1 MQSHNLFSLLADRIL
16 LHPNSFTMVTYNVLF
31 EIDTLSILHG
41 RITKEDYYR
50 KVNKIVESM
59 KDDDDNE
66 SKTSISPRKLSD
78 SQTPVDEQ
86 TASTPISN
94 RQVFKTN
101 QLSPFTISEFKYSP
115 TYIRL
120 LHSVF
125 DSIEVDVRLWRSDS
139 TRSITVVINN
149 PDNQIFCANVVH
161 IISQM
166 ADGLC
171 NAYDSL
177 ETVLELTYLMN
188 INENDDI
195 STLIASFIKNLE
207 SVLQELDVQR
217 LSAIFSRQASII
229 STTPKYS
236 TWLVRSACP
245 HPTHCRSKWGYCGTG
260 SAYCGDGCQA
270 GPCTGTSGNNNG
282 GINGGGLACPHPTQ
296 CRSKWGYCGTG
307 SDYCGNGCQ
316 AGPCTG
322 ANGNNNDNTRDSGS
336 VGVIDS
342 STFACVFNTI
352 DSALRTNRFN
362 GLKATG
368 WTPVNKDEAAV
379 FLAHVF
385 HETDGLKTMRE
396 YCAPGMLF

>member
-16 LHPNSFTMVTYNVLF
+16 LHPNSFTMVKYNVLF
-31 EIDTLSILHG
+31 E
-41 RITKEDYYR
+41 ITKEDYYR

-101 QLSPFTISEFKYSP
+101 QLSPFTISEFKYSSM
-115 TYIRL
+115 YIRL

-177 ETVLELTYLMN
+177 ETILELTYLMN

-236 TWLVRSACP
+236 TW
-245 HPTHCRSKWGYCGTG
+245 Y
-260 SAYCGDGCQA
+260 
-270 GPCTGTSGNNNG
+270 
-282 GINGGGLACPHPTQ
+282 
-296 CRSKWGYCGTG
+296 
-307 SDYCGNGCQ
+307 
-316 AGPCTG
+316 
-322 ANGNNNDNTRDSGS
+322 
-336 VGVIDS
+336 
-342 STFACVFNTI
+342 
-352 DSALRTNRFN
+352 
-362 GLKATG
+362 
-368 WTPVNKDEAAV
+368 E
-379 FLAHVF
+379 
-385 HETDGLKTMRE
+385 
-396 YCAPGMLF
+396 

>member
-31 EIDTLSILHG
+31 EI
-41 RITKEDYYR
+41 TKEDYYR

-59 KDDDDNE
+59 KDDDDNK

-86 TASTPISN
+86 TASTPIN
-94 RQVFKTN
+94 
-101 QLSPFTISEFKYSP
+101 
-115 TYIRL
+115 
-120 LHSVF
+120 
-125 DSIEVDVRLWRSDS
+125 
-139 TRSITVVINN
+139 
-149 PDNQIFCANVVH
+149 
-161 IISQM
+161 
-166 ADGLC
+166 
-171 NAYDSL
+171 SL
-177 ETVLELTYLMN
+177 ETILELTYLMN

-282 GINGGGLACPHPTQ
+282 GINGGGLACPHTTQ

-342 STFACVFNTI
+342 STFACVFNAI